1 MGMGKHWLWL
11 LPWAALIVVLT
22 AGTAGAVLVTSPNG
36 GEKIAA
42 GTAYEIQ
49 WTGLTDEVKYA
60 VKYSLDGGIKWQTVA
75 ASVKGKS
82 RLWNVPKPTTT
93 KTKCLIRVLA
103 YNTQGSV
110 LRSDDSDQ
118 PFTIQ
123 SVKLSDFISN
133 PEKVNRGHKYIEP
146 PTSEQIEPDKNAL
159 GVLGADFVDHHSGLE
174 CDNSILIEIGSD
186 ASAGSSAAEI
196 QFKVGNDFTIHL
208 LGGAGVFVANAN
220 LLYTLPLSCEECYKS
235 IPADD
240 WKKLT
245 LVTDSSDGL
254 QIHRVRL
261 IKSCETVLDVIVDAY
276 IDKYYQKVLDFSVDT
291 AQDKWDDVG
300 HTRNTVIY
308 YAAQDLGQTGS
319 KKYHNAD
326 VRWCSEFA
334 SYMIR
339 KSGLSTPGGSI
350 GTDDLLDWFE
360 DHGRRYT
367 RANVVD
373 GDYTVKAGD
382 YMCINDG
389 GHSVIFRGWVAE
401 APGSPYFDDNSEFT
415 TIEGNSGNAVRTK
428 TRTWGSVDWVGKTQ

>member
-1 MGMGKHWLWL
+1 MGTGKQWLGVL
-11 LPWAALIVVLT
+11 SWAALIVVLVT
-22 AGTAGAVLVTSPNG
+22 GTAGAVMVTSPNG

-49 WTGLTDEVKYA
+49 WNGLKDEVKYA
-60 VKYSLDGGIKWQTVA
+60 VRYSLDGGLKWQTVA
-75 ASVKGKS
+75 TSVKGKS
-82 RLWNVPKPTTT
+82 RLWNVPKPATT
-93 KTKCLIRVLA
+93 KTKCLVRVLA
-103 YNTQGSV
+103 YNAQGSV
-110 LRSDDSDQ
+110 LRSDDSDLT
-118 PFTIQ
+118 FIIQ
-123 SVKLSDFISN
+123 TVKLSDFVGN
-133 PEKVNRGHKYIEP
+133 PQKVNRGHKYIESP
-146 PTSEQIEPDKNAL
+146 IPEQTEPDKNVL

-174 CDNSILIEIGSD
+174 CDNSILIEIGSGEL
-186 ASAGSSAAEI
+186 AGSDAPEI
-196 QFKVGNDFTIHL
+196 QFKVGDDFTIHL
-208 LGGAGVFVANAN
+208 LGGAGVFVTDAN
-220 LLYTLPLSCEECYKS
+220 LLYTLPLNCEECYKS

-245 LVTDSSDGL
+245 LVTDSGNGL
-254 QIHRVRL
+254 LIHRVRL
-261 IKSCETVLDVIVDAY
+261 VKSCETVLDVIVDAWL
-276 IDKYYQKVLDFSVDT
+276 DKYYQKVLDFSVDT

-300 HTRNTVIY
+300 HTRGTAIY

-339 KSGLSTPGGSI
+339 KSGLSTPSGSI

-360 DHGRRYT
+360 NHGRHYT

-401 APGSPYFDDNSEFT
+401 TPSSPDFDDNSEFT